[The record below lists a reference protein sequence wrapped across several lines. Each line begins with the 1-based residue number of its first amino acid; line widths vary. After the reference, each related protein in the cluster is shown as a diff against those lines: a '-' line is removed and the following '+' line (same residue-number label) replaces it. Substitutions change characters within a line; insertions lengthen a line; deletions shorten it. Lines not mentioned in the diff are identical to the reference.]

1 MRVLGIDPGVALT
14 GYGVLEEQGGDYL
27 RLASGCIRT
36 AEKLPMPRRLE
47 LIYDQIMELI
57 RLYRPDALS
66 LEQLFFSKNTRTA
79 LQVGEARGIVILASA
94 KSGLELHQYTP
105 LQVKQAVAGY
115 GRAAKEQVQRMVQ
128 ILLKLEELPA
138 VDDEADAL
146 AVALCHLQHRRWQEA
161 VKRGAGR

>member
-1 MRVLGIDPGVALT
+1 
-14 GYGVLEEQGGDYL
+14 
-27 RLASGCIRT
+27 
-36 AEKLPMPRRLE
+36 MPRRLE

-105 LQVKQAVAGY
+105 C
-115 GRAAKEQVQRMVQ
+115 R
-128 ILLKLEELPA
+128 
-138 VDDEADAL
+138 
-146 AVALCHLQHRRWQEA
+146 
-161 VKRGAGR
+161 

>member
-1 MRVLGIDPGVALT
+1 
-14 GYGVLEEQGGDYL
+14 
-27 RLASGCIRT
+27 
-36 AEKLPMPRRLE
+36 MPRRLE